1 MNIIDLRAS
10 TLYIFIIS
18 IPLFYALSF
27 NSKAQENDSTELA
40 NLTAELDAIFANESD
55 SLSLMSLIDS
65 ILSSD
70 VSGSFLSLR
79 LGYSSRITSA
89 GRSFGV
95 DQQGIIPSVSYY
107 HKSGLFGDVT
117 GIWNNELDPKYY
129 LTILTAGYLGSISD
143 KWSYTLSYDHSFYH
157 SSDDTY
163 AFPLTNSLNSTLTV
177 DLRHIYTGIDYSFS
191 FGDDTANS
199 VSWNATGVIKKKA
212 FNPFKSVS
220 FLPSLSI
227 LFGTQNVTDQYNAV
241 EPRPV
246 LANLTDLEIEIIA
259 RRRNLSQQQ
268 KQKLINARDEAQANL
283 TVSTSKQFGLMN
295 YYISLPIHLASD
307 KFGVTISYNYNIPIA
322 ITGSDYSTE
331 SNGYF
336 GFTLSY
342 NLGF

>member
-1 MNIIDLRAS
+1 MNIINLRAS
-10 TLYIFIIS
+10 TLHIFIIS
-18 IPLFYALSF
+18 ISFFSALPF
-27 NSKAQENDSTELA
+27 TSKAQENDSTELA
-40 NLTAELDAIFANESD
+40 NLTAELDAIFGNESD

-70 VSGSFLSLR
+70 VSGSFLSYR

-95 DQQGIIPSVSYY
+95 DQQGVIPSVSYY
-107 HKSGLFGDVT
+107 HKSGLFGDAT

-129 LTILTAGYLGSISD
+129 LTILTAGYIGNISN

-157 SSDDTY
+157 ASNDTY
-163 AFPLTNSLNSTLTV
+163 SFPLTNSINSSLTV
-177 DLRHIYTGIDYSFS
+177 NLKHIYTGLDYSFS
-191 FGDDTANS
+191 FGDNTANS
-199 VSWNATGVIKKKA
+199 ISWNTTGVIKKKA
-212 FNPFKSVS
+212 FKPFKTVS
-220 FLPSLSI
+220 FLPSFSI

-246 LANLTDLEIEIIA
+246 LASLSDIEIEIIA
-259 RRRNLSQQQ
+259 RRRQLSQQQ
-268 KQKLINARDEAQANL
+268 KQRLIDARDEAQADQS
-283 TVSTSKQFGLMN
+283 VSSSKQFGLMN
-295 YYISLPIHLASD
+295 YYISLPILLTSD
-307 KFGVTISYNYNIPIA
+307 KFGLTISYNYNIPKA

>member
-1 MNIIDLRAS
+1 LNINDLRAS
-10 TLYIFIIS
+10 TLHIFIIS
-18 IPLFYALSF
+18 ISFFSALSF
-27 NSKAQENDSTELA
+27 TTKAQENDSTELA
-40 NLTAELDAIFANESD
+40 NLTAELDAIFSNESD
-55 SLSLMSLIDS
+55 SLSLMHLIDS

-70 VSGSFLSLR
+70 ISGSFLSFR

-95 DQQGIIPSVSYY
+95 DQQGVIPSISYY
-107 HKSGLFGDVT
+107 HKSGLFGDAT
-117 GIWNNELDPKYY
+117 GIWNNELEPKYY
-129 LTILTAGYLGSISD
+129 LTILTAGYLGNISN

-157 SSDDTY
+157 SSDETY
-163 AFPLTNSLNSTLTV
+163 SFPLTNSLNSSLTV
-177 DLRHIYTGIDYSFS
+177 DLKHLYTGVDYSFS

-199 VSWNATGVIKKKA
+199 ISWNVTGVIKKKA
-212 FNPFKSVS
+212 FKPFKSVS

-227 LFGTQNVTDQYNAV
+227 LFGTQNVTEQYNAV

-246 LANLTDLEIEIIA
+246 LASLTDLEIEIIA
-259 RRRNLSQQQ
+259 RRRNLSQKQ
-268 KQKLINARDEAQANL
+268 KQRLINARDEAQANL
-283 TVSTSKQFGLMN
+283 SVSTSKQFGLMN

>member
-1 MNIIDLRAS
+1 MNIINLRAS
-10 TLYIFIIS
+10 TLHIFIIS
-18 IPLFYALSF
+18 ISFFSVLSYH
-27 NSKAQENDSTELA
+27 SKAQESDSTELA

-55 SLSLMSLIDS
+55 SLSLMNLIDS

-70 VSGSFLSLR
+70 ISGSFLSLR

-107 HKSGLFGDVT
+107 HKSGLFGDAT
-117 GIWNNELDPKYY
+117 GIWNNELEPKYY
-129 LTILTAGYLGSISD
+129 LTILTAGYIGSISN
-143 KWSYTLSYDHSFYH
+143 KWSYALSYDHSFYH

-163 AFPLTNSLNSTLTV
+163 SFPLTNSLNSSLTV
-177 DLRHIYTGIDYSFS
+177 DLKHIYTGIDYSFS

-199 VSWNATGVIKKKA
+199 ISWNATGVIKKKA
-212 FNPFKSVS
+212 FKPFKTVS
-220 FLPSLSI
+220 FLPSISI
-227 LFGTQNVTDQYNAV
+227 LFGTQNITDQYNAA

-246 LANLTDLEIEIIA
+246 LANLTDAEIEIIA
-259 RRRNLSQQQ
+259 RRRRLSQLQ
-268 KQKLINARDEAQANL
+268 KQRLIDARDEAQAGQ
-283 TVSTSKQFGLMN
+283 TTSTSKQFGLMN
-295 YYISLPIHLASD
+295 YYISLPILLTSD
-307 KFGVTISYNYNIPIA
+307 KFGITISYNYNIPKA